1 MCYAVILRFGWQNQS
16 PEIAIMLDPGTL
28 IYILYLYDLSIHPS
42 IHLYP
47 SIHLSKILSKV
58 IHPQSIYLFA
68 NRNLPMVNLF
78 KTFQQLTR
86 TTRFNIVYRCWDT
99 PNIWIHIWRCPIHGG
114 NPKSSK
120 SFAYTFSIETTMV
133 TWGSLVLGT
142 SPDTYL
148 YTPQK
153 RCPKHSE
160 HGPQPPRTLW

>member
-1 MCYAVILRFGWQNQS
+1 MDISHKFPGKPVKLVRFETSVVQ
-16 PEIAIMLDPGTL
+16 
-28 IYILYLYDLSIHPS
+28 
-42 IHLYP
+42 
-47 SIHLSKILSKV
+47 
-58 IHPQSIYLFA
+58 
-68 NRNLPMVNLF
+68 

-133 TWGSLVLGT
+133 TWGSLVLRT

-160 HGPQPPRTLW
+160 HGPPTPSDPLIGLFQAWKVASVPQGNTGTLDTGWMVNVLYHVGPQRNI